1 MMSDKVMAGM
11 EEGPHEKQ
19 VFAVYCKDDK
29 LLRFYKREEVPQ
41 AGVEFDGRT
50 ADAVYADVLDQ
61 GAYSRIRRDHGSD
74 IADIEI
80 VDEGLGSLLLDKEIE
95 LRRKTDSEGAHLH
108 LVARAGRYARRAL
121 AGIAGRDGFA
131 MPAVGAGR
139 RALPRRSPDKASAA
153 LTCMLGLESGPIT
166 MRKDGG
172 SLEQRL

>member
-1 MMSDKVMAGM
+1 MSDNVMTGM
-11 EEGPHEKQ
+11 EEGPREEQ

-74 IADIEI
+74 IADVEI

-95 LRRKTDSEGAHLH
+95 LRRKADSGGGARTSIW
-108 LVARAGRYARRAL
+108 VRAL
-121 AGIAGRDGFA
+121 AGMLAG
-131 MPAVGAGR
+131 
-139 RALPRRSPDKASAA
+139 L
-153 LTCMLGLESGPIT
+153 LLGLLVGT
-166 MRKDGG
+166 VLQCLR
-172 SLEQRL
+172 

>member
-74 IADIEI
+74 IADVEI

-95 LRRKTDSEGAHLH
+95 LRRKTDSEGR
-108 LVARAGRYARRAL
+108 ARTSIWLRAL
-121 AGIAGRDGFA
+121 AGMLAG
-131 MPAVGAGR
+131 
-139 RALPRRSPDKASAA
+139 L
-153 LTCMLGLESGPIT
+153 LLGLLVGT
-166 MRKDGG
+166 VLQCLR
-172 SLEQRL
+172 